1 MAMKM
6 LEAMG
11 IKPEELLTR
20 EAQTYPHR
28 SYASS
33 VESNRHDLDI
43 LKYSLLLHSGSTREL
58 NVTNTEGRHRYTVYE
73 AMIVALIIV
82 LSTVTL
88 VSLFQIQS
96 LQNQING
103 LRQIG
108 LSVVSGK
115 VTTSTDNLA
124 NVPYASTIMFD
135 AGFNYKVNSTII
147 LQNYTTYLID
157 GLGYGVII
165 EFSDKTLCYV
175 GTFVPKG
182 AFVVHSFYCQRPT
195 VY

>member
-1 MAMKM
+1 MKM

-43 LKYSLLLHSGSTREL
+43 LKYSLLLHSESTREL

>member
-1 MAMKM
+1 
-6 LEAMG
+6 
-11 IKPEELLTR
+11 
-20 EAQTYPHR
+20 
-28 SYASS
+28 
-33 VESNRHDLDI
+33 
-43 LKYSLLLHSGSTREL
+43 
-58 NVTNTEGRHRYTVYE
+58 
-73 AMIVALIIV
+73 MIVALIIV

-165 EFSDKTLCYV
+165 EFSNKTLCYV
-175 GTFVPKG
+175 WDFCSKG
-182 AFVVHSFYCQRPT
+182 SICSAQFLLLIPG
-195 VY
+195 

>member
-1 MAMKM
+1 MTCPADWQEFSWAHGGSKSG
-6 LEAMG
+6 LRARVNVVGNILGSAE
-11 IKPEELLTR
+11 K
-20 EAQTYPHR
+20 YPR
-28 SYASS
+28 MSA
-33 VESNRHDLDI
+33 
-43 LKYSLLLHSGSTREL
+43 
-58 NVTNTEGRHRYTVYE
+58 TNTEGRHGYTVYE
-73 AMIVALIIV
+73 VMIVALIIV

-135 AGFNYKVNSTII
+135 AGFNHKVNSTII

-157 GLGYGVII
+157 GLGYGVTI

>member
-1 MAMKM
+1 
-6 LEAMG
+6 
-11 IKPEELLTR
+11 
-20 EAQTYPHR
+20 
-28 SYASS
+28 
-33 VESNRHDLDI
+33 
-43 LKYSLLLHSGSTREL
+43 L
-58 NVTNTEGRHRYTVYE
+58 NAPNTEGRHRYTVYE
-73 AMIVALIIV
+73 VMIVAVIIV

-135 AGFNYKVNSTII
+135 AGFNHKVNSTII

-157 GLGYGVII
+157 GLGYGVTI

>member
-1 MAMKM
+1 
-6 LEAMG
+6 
-11 IKPEELLTR
+11 
-20 EAQTYPHR
+20 
-28 SYASS
+28 
-33 VESNRHDLDI
+33 
-43 LKYSLLLHSGSTREL
+43 
-58 NVTNTEGRHRYTVYE
+58 
-73 AMIVALIIV
+73 MIVALIIV

-88 VSLFQIQS
+88 ASLFEIQS

-103 LRQIG
+103 LTQIG

-115 VTTSTDNLA
+115 VTSSTDNIS
-124 NVPYASTIMFD
+124 NRTGYVPYASTIMFD

-165 EFSDKTLCYV
+165 EFSNKTLCNV

-182 AFVVHSFYCQRPT
+182 AFVVHNFYC
-195 VY
+195 